1 MSQPANFWRHE
12 TTAIADQFTVFTPFN
27 IEPTPPSNTEVET
40 NIQPALSAAV
50 GELVR
55 TVVDAGYTI
64 TVRDYGYGYYF
75 ELVEGG
81 QKYGQKYATYR
92 LHLTIYIEYTTN
104 IPRLV
109 MGIDD
114 LFIILFVILIAGL
127 IAWRIA
133 NNLTTKT
140 TVNEQYGWVQNPN
153 TGIWEFVVI
162 SRKTDTGPPD
172 WWAYIIPIIALGGIV
187 LLFPSLITGL
197 RGAFEKKREQPLRD
211 KQGRILW

>member
-27 IEPTPPSNTEVET
+27 IEPTPPSNAEVET

-75 ELVEGG
+75 ELIDSG
-81 QKYGQKYATYR
+81 QNYGQKYATYR
-92 LHLTIYIEYTTN
+92 FHLTIYIEYTTN

-127 IAWRIA
+127 VAWRVA

-140 TVNEQYGWVQNPN
+140 EVTEEWGWQVNPN
-153 TGIWEFVVI
+153 TGIAERVVI
-162 SRKTDTGPPD
+162 SRKTSTGPPD
-172 WWAYIIPIIALGGIV
+172 WWALVIPIIALGGIV

-197 RGAFEKKREQPLRD
+197 KDAFAKKREQPLRD